1 MSSRLRMQPR
11 VVAPPGFRRSPASL
25 RGLLY
30 VSCCAAALL
39 GQRGAW
45 AQAPVTAATTAPAT
59 AAVSVDTVAVRFSA
73 PEMGGVDHP
82 RFIFTRVLAF
92 EARLEALA
100 DGSFRPSETAAYTE
114 THVQNALE
122 RHIAET
128 ILEGLDVSPAPSA
141 ADIQQRVKSARVALA
156 LRAGGAQA
164 LDHAAE
170 LEGLEPYEVLR
181 IVQRQARASLYLDR
195 MVAPMLEPSDPEL
208 RGIHQSGRTPFSK
221 QPYEQVE
228 VALRRWYVARRLREA
243 VLNYYEGSRFRVQI
257 SVVGE

>member
-1 MSSRLRMQPR
+1 MNWRCVHRRIFGVALCSALAGQ
-11 VVAPPGFRRSPASL
+11 VVGERS
-25 RGLLY
+25 
-30 VSCCAAALL
+30 AAA
-39 GQRGAW
+39 
-45 AQAPVTAATTAPAT
+45 QAAPT
-59 AAVSVDTVAVRFSA
+59 LVEVDAIAVRFSA

-82 RFIFTRVLAF
+82 RFIFARVLAF

-100 DGSFRPSETAAYTE
+100 DNSFRPSEDQAYTPA
-114 THVQNALE
+114 HVESAIE

-128 ILEGLDVSPAPSA
+128 ILEGLDVSPAPSP
-141 ADIQQRVKSARVALA
+141 ADIQERVQSARVALA

-164 LDHAAE
+164 LDHAAR

-221 QPYEQVE
+221 QPFDEIE
-228 VALRRWYVARRLREA
+228 PALRRWYVARKLREA
-243 VLNYYEGSRFRVQI
+243 VLNYYENSRFRVQL
-257 SVVGE
+257 SVPSG